1 MAADPPDSA
10 GDMSQD
16 DIDAAFASAGEP
28 TEGSPTPSGDSA
40 PASNDS
46 PEGAASPPPEPTA
59 ESTPPA
65 ADSEPSG
72 EMPQADIDAA
82 LAAAG
87 GETEGSQTPSDSPDS
102 AAESASAADSES
114 SGEMSQADI
123 DAALAAAGDTEKP
136 DTPDAEPAADAPPSD
151 SAQTAPAKE
160 SGAFSQGEIDAALAA
175 AQDTPTEKTPAAALS
190 TTTEDGSPKLDSQGR
205 PFDEAAAMMEAA
217 IAEEREAAE
226 AAKAAQAAAAPAAP
240 PVSQELPPLPSGA
253 VSLDL
258 PDFAVGASSPDDKQS
273 ISLLNDV
280 QLDVKIE
287 LGRSMM
293 LIEDVLKLG
302 SGSVVELDKLAGDP
316 VDVLVNDRLVAR
328 GEVLI
333 LNDNFC
339 VRISEILVGAQI
351 SEASA

>member
-16 DIDAAFASAGEP
+16 DIDAALAAAGGQ
-28 TEGSPTPSGDSA
+28 TEGSQTPSSG
-40 PASNDS
+40 PA
-46 PEGAASPPPEPTA
+46 
-59 ESTPPA
+59 PA
-65 ADSEPSG
+65 ADDPPKDTDAPSPEPAAESASAAG
-72 EMPQADIDAA
+72 SDAAGDMSQDDIDAA

-87 GETEGSQTPSDSPDS
+87 GETEETDTP
-102 AAESASAADSES
+102 AADAPTAADQPPNDLAQPVEPA
-114 SGEMSQADI
+114 EQPEAFSQADI
-123 DAALAAAGDTEKP
+123 DAP
-136 DTPDAEPAADAPPSD
+136 
-151 SAQTAPAKE
+151 
-160 SGAFSQGEIDAALAA
+160 LAA
-175 AQDTPTEKTPAAALS
+175 AQDAPTNETPVAELS

-217 IAEEREAAE
+217 IAEERAEAE
-226 AAKAAQAAAAPAAP
+226 AAKAAQAAAAPAQAP
-240 PVSQELPPLPSGA
+240 TLQEVPPPPSGA

-258 PDFAVGASSPDDKQS
+258 PDFAAGVSPEDDRQC

-287 LGRSMM
+287 LGRSQM

-339 VRISEILVGAQI
+339 VRISEILVGAQLA
-351 SEASA
+351 EASA